1 MTDFFEI
8 DEKKQTVKNLNLD
21 DLSIE
26 ELNQYLEELLTEMDR
41 VQEEIKKKAVL
52 KNEAENFF
60 R

>member
-8 DEKKQTVKNLNLD
+8 DEKKQTVKKLNLD

-41 VQEEIKKKAVL
+41 VKEEIKKKAVL